1 MLKKRT
7 KDDIIPLFL
16 IALLLILFSYFFC
29 KELFYRYSVFFMA
42 INHFIGTIFLVLII
56 FILIAFIIM
65 IVRRTCKIFEI
76 KK

>member
-29 KELFYRYSVFFMA
+29 NELFYRYSVFYIA
-42 INHFIGTIFLVLII
+42 INHLMGTIFLVLFI
-56 FILIAFIIM
+56 FILIAFIVM
-65 IVRRTCKIFEI
+65 IVRRTYKIFKI